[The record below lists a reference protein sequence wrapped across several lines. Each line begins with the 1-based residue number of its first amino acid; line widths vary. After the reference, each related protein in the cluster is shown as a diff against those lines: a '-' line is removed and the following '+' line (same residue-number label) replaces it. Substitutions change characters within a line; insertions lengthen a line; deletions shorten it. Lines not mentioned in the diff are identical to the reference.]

1 MIYISLKVR
10 LYSQILVNLRN
21 NNPVL
26 DKKLSYNP
34 YICEVL
40 LSFDKDLDH
49 VKGAELSQNFFDS
62 LPPDTFEAIYVSRSK
77 TQFRESFQDNRS
89 GGFYSQQVV
98 ISMPRS
104 EYDRSTK
111 IKKLISA
118 RYVFLK
124 LSNGSVLVIGRND
137 HKQNK
142 KLNCEYTSNEQLA
155 QFQYTCRSIFSAG
168 FLQLDGAGF
177 PYQIPTQTP

>member
-1 MIYISLKVR
+1 M
-10 LYSQILVNLRN
+10 
-21 NNPVL
+21 L

-34 YICEVL
+34 YICDVY
-40 LSFDKDLDH
+40 LSFDKELNH
-49 VKGAELSQNFFDS
+49 VKGAQISQNFFDS

-77 TQFRESFQDNRS
+77 TQFRERFQENKA
-89 GGFYSQQVV
+89 GGIYEQQVV

-104 EYDRSTK
+104 EYDRSQK

-124 LSNGSVLVIGRND
+124 LSNGSVLVVGRND

-142 KLNCEYTSNEQLA
+142 KLNCQYTANQQVA
-155 QFQYTCRSIFSAG
+155 QFQYSCRSIFSAG
-168 FLQLDGAGF
+168 FLELEGAGF

>member
-1 MIYISLKVR
+1 MSLILL
-10 LYSQILVNLRN
+10 LYSQIRVNLIN
-21 NNPVL
+21 NNQVL

-34 YICEVL
+34 YICEVF
-40 LSFDKDLDH
+40 LSFDKDLNH

-62 LPPDTFEAIYVSRSK
+62 IPPGTFDAIYVSRSK
-77 TQFRESFQDNRS
+77 TQFRESYQDTKA
-89 GGFYSQQVV
+89 GGFYTQQVV

-118 RYVFLK
+118 NYVFLK
-124 LSNGSVLVIGRND
+124 LSNGAVLVIGRND

-142 KLNCEYTSNEQLA
+142 KLACEYTSNEQLA
-155 QFQYTCRSIFSAG
+155 QFQYSCRSIFSAG
-168 FLQLDGAGF
+168 FIKLEGAGF